1 MPISKIANHW
11 VGYLGVNGEEVEV
24 KPMAW
29 WLGLQR
35 STAPGTVTTDE
46 ATRIAPNTSD
56 WAEGITLAATALPP
70 PPLPCHRQSEQPG
83 YSSVRK
89 DGGSGVES
97 CEAAGPILCEG
108 EGDDAQ

>member
-35 STAPGTVTTDE
+35 ERRGHPHRSQHERLGGGDNPSRHCPT
-46 ATRIAPNTSD
+46 
-56 WAEGITLAATALPP
+56 P

-108 EGDDAQ
+108 EGDDAP